1 MKRSKIVQLV
11 LMVSLVFAGSLH
23 AQFINWGPVQT
34 CGADSDVVTNGT
46 LVCAYAVNAGTT
58 VNGVSFEKAPVGNA
72 GVTNWGDKLVLNFG
86 VTGTRGF
93 TESRSSTPT
102 GVSTAYVPLLKGI
115 IWCYYTD
122 DPNVSSATL
131 TLTNLTAGTQ
141 YLVQLWNMDNDDKQ
155 SSSYRVAGYDGYG
168 AREFGGAVGQFATL
182 TFTAMT
188 NALTLTGFGQR
199 TKLSAIQVR
208 ALGAAPQIRLW
219 SGGKTNAWSTSG
231 QNWQGYGSGDALWDA
246 PNGAT
251 NHAGMGAAEQVNV
264 ASGVNALGIDV
275 GGTIFKGNGSVTLN
289 GKSFYV
295 GSLVDMNVPLVSPL
309 GLEKRSAGVLS
320 LLRAGN
326 SVTNVSV
333 LEGYLALGGVDY
345 SKLPG
350 LAYHLDASLTNTLTF
365 SGTSVSEWRDAEGQG
380 VSFSAPDEIR
390 RPTYVSTAFGG
401 RGALRFGETVS
412 NLLVSTSLARVQTV
426 VIVSKPMA
434 AKSYMGIWGP
444 YLGKGIRITSTT
456 AAWQY
461 TVGTHNVF
469 TDNGAASGGIGQ
481 MFVNGVQATSANAA
495 FTSGQPQV
503 LTAISEGALSST
515 NSIGYYENAATSRYF
530 NGEVAEIYAF
540 SRALTSGERL
550 SLEASLSNKWITVAQ
565 PVVVQ
570 NVISS
575 VADVDLAAS
584 AQLVLSDVQQQFR
597 SLTGKGIVSGTVR
610 RDSVVTVSNQVD
622 SAFEGTLTGAL
633 SLRKTGAGTLVLTN
647 YHTYTG
653 TTEIQGGTLSMK
665 ILVPTNGLTVHL
677 DAAVGATLTLGA
689 GSNVVSWTSKKGDGL
704 SFTQADAVLQPVYVA
719 SAFNGRGGVR
729 FGATL
734 TNTFL
739 KATAPR
745 VAQTVFFVLSTVS
758 ANRNWAGVW
767 GWYGTQNFGFR
778 ANDSG
783 AWYYGTGTG
792 MFWNGSG
799 GTLRIDGVESNNS
812 SIPLNQTQII
822 GLTRAASVNWT
833 TALGFYNTTY
843 PDRFYD
849 GVMGEV
855 MIYDRALST
864 EEIASVENYLTGK
877 WKATG
882 RLPVSTAVTVSN
894 GAVLDLGDST
904 QALRSLAGGGS
915 VTNGLLHVTDVIV
928 PEGAL
933 TLPGGVFVGTV
944 RITPD
949 DSLILTGDSNIQGM
963 TLEIQNPQF
972 FVPSNLYTVVTC
984 TGVLGEALPTL
995 TGGGTSRW
1003 IIRKVGNT
1011 IKIGRSGGTMISIF

>member
-1 MKRSKIVQLV
+1 MKRSRIAQLV

-23 AQFINWGPVQT
+23 AQFIHWGPVQT
-34 CGADSDVVTNGT
+34 CGPDSDVVTNGT
-46 LVCAYAVNAGTT
+46 LVCAYAVNTNTT
-58 VNGVSFEKAPVGNA
+58 VNGVSFEKAPVGNT

-86 VTGTRGF
+86 VTGTRSF
-93 TESRSSTPT
+93 DVLRSTPD
-102 GVSTAYVPLLKGI
+102 VSVEYAPLLKGLI
-115 IWCYYTD
+115 MCSFNG
-122 DPNVSSATL
+122 DPNVSSATV
-131 TLTNLTAGTQ
+131 TLTNLTVGTQ
-141 YLVQLWNMDNDDKQ
+141 YLVQLWIKDDGNNK
-155 SSSYRVAGYDGYG
+155 SSSYRVTGYDGYG
-168 AREFGGAVGQFATL
+168 AREFGGVVGQFTTL
-182 TFTAMT
+182 IFTAIT
-188 NALTLTGFGQR
+188 NTLTLTGFGLR
-199 TKLSAIQVR
+199 AMLSAIQVR
-208 ALGAAPQIRLW
+208 ALSTAPQIRLW
-219 SGGKTNAWSTSG
+219 SGGKTNVWNTSS
-231 QNWQGYGSGDALWDA
+231 QNWQGYGSGDTLWDT
-246 PNGAT
+246 PNGVT
-251 NHAGMGAAEQVNV
+251 NHAAMGAAEQVQV
-264 ASGVNALGIDV
+264 PSGVNVLGIDA
-275 GGTIFKGNGSVTLN
+275 GGMIFKGNGSLTLN

-295 GSLVDMNVPLVSPL
+295 GSLVDMNVPLSAPQ

-320 LLRAGN
+320 LPHAGN

-333 LEGYLALGGVDY
+333 LEGSLALGGVDY

-350 LAYHLDASLTNTLTF
+350 LAYHLDASLTNTLTL
-365 SGTSVSEWRDAEGQG
+365 SGTSVSAWMDADGKSL
-380 VSFSAPDEIR
+380 SFSAPDAVR

-412 NLLVSTSLARVQTV
+412 NLLVSTSLVRVQTV

-434 AKSYMGIWGP
+434 ARAYMGIWGP
-444 YLGKGIRITSTT
+444 YLGNGIRITSTT

-469 TDNGAASGGIGQ
+469 TDNNAASGGIGQ

-515 NSIGYYENAATSRYF
+515 NSIGYWEAVATSRYF

-540 SRALTSGERL
+540 NRALTSGERL
-550 SLEASLSNKWITVAQ
+550 SLEASLSNKWINVAQ

-570 NVISS
+570 NVLSS
-575 VADVDLAAS
+575 DADVDVAAS
-584 AQLVLSDVQQQFR
+584 AQLVLSDAQQQLR

-610 RDSVVTVSNQVD
+610 RDSVVTISNQVD
-622 SAFEGTLTGAL
+622 STFEGTLTGAL
-633 SLRKTGAGTLVLTN
+633 SLRKTGAGTLVLAN

-653 TTEIQGGTLSMK
+653 ITEIQGGTLSMK

-677 DAAVGATLTLGA
+677 DAAVGGTLTLGT
-689 GSNVVSWTSKKGDGL
+689 GSNVVSWTSKRGDGL
-704 SFTQADAVLQPVYVA
+704 SFTQADAALQPVYVA

-734 TNTFL
+734 TNTVL
-739 KATAPR
+739 KATASR
-745 VAQTVFFVLSTVS
+745 VAQTAFFVLSTVS
-758 ANRNWAGVW
+758 ANRDYAGVW
-767 GWYGTQNFGFR
+767 GRDSLNTGFR
-778 ANDSG
+778 
-783 AWYYGTGTG
+783 TG
-792 MFWNGSG
+792 GSG
-799 GTLRIDGVESNNS
+799 VWQYGISSSFWTGSSGTLRIDGVESINP

-833 TALGFYNTTY
+833 TALGCYYTAS
-843 PDRFYD
+843 PIRLYD

-855 MIYDRALST
+855 MIYDRALSA

-894 GAVLDLGDST
+894 GAFLDLGDSAQT
-904 QALRSLAGGGS
+904 LQSLAGGGS

-963 TLEIQNPQF
+963 TLEIQNPQSF
-972 FVPSNLYTVVTC
+972 AYGQVYTVVAC

-995 TGGGTSRW
+995 TGGGSYRW
-1003 IIRKVGNT
+1003 ILRKVGNT
-1011 IKIGRSGGTMISIF
+1011 IQIGRSGGTMISIL